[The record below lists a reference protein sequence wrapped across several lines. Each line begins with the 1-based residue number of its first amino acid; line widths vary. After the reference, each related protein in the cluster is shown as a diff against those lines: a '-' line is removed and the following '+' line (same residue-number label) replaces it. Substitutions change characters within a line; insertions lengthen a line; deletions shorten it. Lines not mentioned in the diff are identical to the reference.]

1 MPRLLMISPAPVI
14 DRGETAILDV
24 KFVEGMAA
32 QAAAWDGQI
41 DSLLWEGAATI
52 AFPVEVEKAAL
63 PWRLITLPQG
73 EALSPEIGQGYDLI
87 SAAGDMPETL
97 GLVGPGRPAVV
108 YTIEYSHRTRLDIL
122 DLDHSIGPLRRL
134 GRRLWL
140 ERNERRRRSAFAAA
154 VALQSN
160 GYPGQVAYG
169 GLARDL
175 HMYLDNRMTTDRYA
189 SDAEIL
195 ARLTRLGSNEPLK
208 LVYSGRLDPMKG
220 AQDLVP
226 LAMALT
232 DLGCQFS
239 LDVFGDGNL
248 HRQIVTEIAAA
259 GLADRVRMHGNV
271 DFASALIP
279 WQRKNADLFIS
290 CHRQGDPSCTYIESM
305 GCGLPIVGYDNEMW
319 GPLSRASGAGWAEP
333 LGRVDALA
341 ARIANSP
348 RSEFARAAKAA
359 FDFARQHDFQTEFLG
374 RMSHLKM
381 VAARVRPG
389 AGVMGQ

>member
-73 EALSPEIGQGYDLI
+73 KALSPKIGQGYDLI

-97 GLVGPGRPAVV
+97 GLAGPGRPAVV

-140 ERNERRRRSAFAAA
+140 EKNERRRRSAFAAA

-195 ARLTRLGSNEPLK
+195 ARLTRLGSNEPLR

-226 LAMALT
+226 LAKALT

-248 HRQIVTEIAAA
+248 HRQIVTEIAVA

-271 DFASALIP
+271 DFASELIP

-305 GCGLPIVGYDNEMW
+305 GCGLPIVGYDN
-319 GPLSRASGAGWAEP
+319 
-333 LGRVDALA
+333 
-341 ARIANSP
+341 
-348 RSEFARAAKAA
+348 
-359 FDFARQHDFQTEFLG
+359 
-374 RMSHLKM
+374 
-381 VAARVRPG
+381 
-389 AGVMGQ
+389 